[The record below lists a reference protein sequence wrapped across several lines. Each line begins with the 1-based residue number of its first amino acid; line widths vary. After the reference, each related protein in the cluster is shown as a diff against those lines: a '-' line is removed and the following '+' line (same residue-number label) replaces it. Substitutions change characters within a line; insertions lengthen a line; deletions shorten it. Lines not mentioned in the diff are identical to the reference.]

1 VFSASKVGGIRGSR
15 TLLPG
20 WHPPPTHITEGPARL
35 FYIVL
40 LRSARAKVTLMLATP
55 NRASDSLVR
64 NLLGV
69 FILAAG
75 FLSSVAL
82 LPKAVA
88 DRTVCVAPASFV
100 AIVIL
105 LFWVIEPKSPPR
117 LRAIYPALQTTGVP
131 AIVWVVRALS
141 VYSAAVG

>member
-1 VFSASKVGGIRGSR
+1 
-15 TLLPG
+15 
-20 WHPPPTHITEGPARL
+20 
-35 FYIVL
+35 
-40 LRSARAKVTLMLATP
+40 MLAAP

-88 DRTVCVAPASFV
+88 DRTMCVAPASFV

-117 LRAIYPALQTTGVP
+117 LRAIYPALQTAGVP